1 MSKAV
6 EQTVVEDALERCIAG
21 DRSAFAEIVREH
33 QSMVY
38 SLALHFLRSPSMA
51 EDLAQ
56 DVFLEL
62 YRNLGSI
69 QSGAHLRFW
78 LRKVTCHRSID
89 RVRRGHGNG
98 TVSLEDVPEPAV
110 AAQSR
115 DMLLEAKLWK
125 LVATL
130 PDKPRMVVILRYQEE
145 MELREIAE
153 VMEIPINTVKSS
165 IERALELLRTK
176 LSRSMGGVK
185 V

>member
-1 MSKAV
+1 MNKVA
-6 EQTVVEDALERCIAG
+6 EQTVADALERCAAG
-21 DRSAFAEIVREH
+21 DRRAFTGIVREH
-33 QSMVY
+33 QAMVY

-62 YRNLGSI
+62 YCNLGSI
-69 QSGAHLRFW
+69 QSAAHLRFW

-98 TVSLEDVPEPAV
+98 TVSLDDVPEPAV
-110 AAQSR
+110 AAQAR
-115 DMLLEAKLWK
+115 DPLLEEKLWK

-130 PDKPRMVVILRYQEE
+130 PDKPRMAIILRYQED

-165 IERALELLRTK
+165 IDRALQLLRTK
-176 LSRSMGGVK
+176 LARSLGGVK

>member
-1 MSKAV
+1 LSNAV
-6 EQTVVEDALERCIAG
+6 EQTVEDALDRCIAG

-38 SLALHFLRSPSMA
+38 SLALHFLRSPSLA

-89 RVRRGHGNG
+89 RVRRRKPDGML
-98 TVSLEDVPEPAV
+98 SLEDVPEPAV
-110 AAQSR
+110 AAQAR
-115 DMLLEAKLWK
+115 DPLLEEKLWK

-130 PDKPRMVVILRYQEE
+130 PDKQRMAVILRYQEE
-145 MELREIAE
+145 LELREVAE
-153 VMEIPINTVKSS
+153 IMEIPINTVKSS
-165 IERALELLRTK
+165 IDRALELLRTK
-176 LSRSMGGVK
+176 LARSMGGVK

>member
-1 MSKAV
+1 MSEAV
-6 EQTVVEDALERCIAG
+6 QQTVEDALERCAAG

-33 QSMVY
+33 QAMVY

-69 QSGAHLRFW
+69 ESAAHLRFW
-78 LRKVTCHRSID
+78 LRKVACHRSLD
-89 RVRRGHGNG
+89 RVRRRKPDGMI
-98 TVSLEDVPEPAV
+98 SLEDVPEPAV
-110 AAQSR
+110 AAQVS
-115 DMLLEAKLWK
+115 DPLLEEKLWK

-130 PDKPRMVVILRYQEE
+130 PEKPRMAIILRYQED
-145 MELREIAE
+145 MELREVAK
-153 VMEIPINTVKSS
+153 VMELPINTVKSS
-165 IERALELLRTK
+165 IDRALELLRTK
-176 LSRSMGGVK
+176 LARSLGGVT

>member
-1 MSKAV
+1 MQ
-6 EQTVVEDALERCIAG
+6 QTVEDALERCVAG
-21 DRSAFAEIVREH
+21 DHSAFAEIVREH
-33 QSMVY
+33 QAMVY

-69 QSGAHLRFW
+69 ESAAHLRFW
-78 LRKVTCHRSID
+78 LRKVACHRSLD
-89 RVRRGHGNG
+89 RVRRRKPDGMI
-98 TVSLEDVPEPAV
+98 SLEDVPEPAV
-110 AAQSR
+110 VGHAR
-115 DMLLEAKLWK
+115 DPLLEEKLWK

-130 PDKPRMVVILRYQEE
+130 PDKPRMAIILRYQEE
-145 MELREIAE
+145 MELREVAE

-165 IERALELLRTK
+165 IDRALELLRTK
-176 LSRSMGGVK
+176 LARSLGGVK

>member
-6 EQTVVEDALERCIAG
+6 QQTVEDAFERCVAG

-33 QSMVY
+33 QAMVY

-69 QSGAHLRFW
+69 ESAAHLRFW
-78 LRKVTCHRSID
+78 LRKVACHRSLD
-89 RVRRGHGNG
+89 RVRRRKPDGMI
-98 TVSLEDVPEPAV
+98 SLEDVPEPSV
-110 AAQSR
+110 AAHER
-115 DMLLEAKLWK
+115 DPLLEEKLWK

-130 PDKPRMVVILRYQEE
+130 PDKPRMAIILRYQED
-145 MELREIAE
+145 MELREVAE

-165 IERALELLRTK
+165 IDRALELLRTK
-176 LSRSMGGVK
+176 LARSLGGVK

>member
-1 MSKAV
+1 LSRIAEQAV
-6 EQTVVEDALERCIAG
+6 DDALARCADG
-21 DRSAFAEIVREH
+21 DRSAFSEIVREH
-33 QSMVY
+33 QAMVY

-56 DVFLEL
+56 DVFLSL

-69 QSGAHLRFW
+69 KSSAHLRFW

-89 RVRRGHGNG
+89 RVRRRKPDGML
-98 TVSLEDVPEPAV
+98 SLDDVPEPA
-110 AAQSR
+110 AAAHTR
-115 DMLLEAKLWK
+115 DPLLEEKLWK

-130 PDKPRMVVILRYQEE
+130 PDKSRMVVILRYQED

-165 IERALELLRTK
+165 IERALDLLRRK
-176 LSRSMGGVK
+176 LARSMGGVK